1 MKKTL
6 KILSSIILL
15 AFLFA
20 SCGGKDAAESEASV
34 PEPVN
39 LAVEEPVDLAAEE
52 PVDLAA
58 GDEEA
63 STGEGSM
70 EACAQEVSLPDEPAI
85 PLVLCDNFEDADTSF
100 MAPVEDENKW
110 GALKTEVYDGKYTA
124 RVEVKRDNAMWLP
137 VPSDELRDF
146 IFQVDGAL
154 TSHSGHPYHSWG
166 VYFKADEETENY
178 YYFLID
184 NNQYYYFTL
193 IRGENR
199 TNLINGRKSEDLNPL
214 DESNT
219 ITIACDGST
228 YSFYINGKFQED
240 FSDNRLQS
248 GRIGIYSEMR
258 ENTTLDW
265 EFDNMVL
272 YAP

>member
-1 MKKTL
+1 ML
-6 KILSSIILL
+6 F
-15 AFLFA
+15 AFLFT
-20 SCGGKDAAESEASV
+20 SCGGKDAGESEAPAPAPV
-34 PEPVN
+34 NLAVKEPVN
-39 LAVEEPVDLAAEE
+39 LAEGE
-52 PVDLAA
+52 
-58 GDEEA
+58 GDEDA
-63 STGEGSM
+63 SSGENSM
-70 EACAQEVSLPDEPAI
+70 EACAQKVSMPIKPAF
-85 PLVLCDNFEDADTSF
+85 PLILCDNFEDAETSV
-100 MAPVEDENKW
+100 MPAVEDENKW
-110 GALKTEVYDGKYTA
+110 GALTTEVYKGKYTA
-124 RVEVKRDNAMWLP
+124 RVEVKRDNTMWLP
-137 VPSDELRDF
+137 VWSDELRDF
-146 IFQVDGAL
+146 VFQVDGAL

-184 NNQYYYFTL
+184 NNQYYYFML

-199 TNLINGRKSEDLNPL
+199 TNLINGRRSEDLNPL
-214 DESNT
+214 EEGNT

-240 FSDNRLQS
+240 FSDNRLLS
-248 GRIGIYSEMR
+248 GKIGIYSEMR

>member
-1 MKKTL
+1 MKRSL
-6 KILSSIILL
+6 SILCTAALL
-15 AFLFA
+15 AILIV
-20 SCGGKDAAESEASV
+20 SCGGKSEQTPT

-39 LAVEEPVDLAAEE
+39 LGAEE
-52 PVDLAA
+52 PVNLAA
-58 GDEEA
+58 GDESGSSA
-63 STGEGSM
+63 SNSTD
-70 EACAQEVSLPDEPAI
+70 ACVQDISLPDQPAI
-85 PLVLCDNFEDADTSF
+85 PLVFCDNFEDPETSV
-100 MAPVEDENKW
+100 MGPVEDENKW
-110 GALKTEVYDGKYTA
+110 GSLKSEVYNGKYSV

-146 IFQVDGAL
+146 IFQVDGKL

-166 VYFKADEETENY
+166 VYFKADDEIKNY

-184 NNQYYYFTL
+184 NNQYYYFQL
-193 IRGENR
+193 IRGDKR
-199 TNLINGRKSEDLNPL
+199 TNLINGRKSEDLKPL
-214 DESNT
+214 DEGNT
-219 ITIACDGST
+219 ITVASDGSI

-248 GRIGIYSEMR
+248 GKLGIYSEMR

-265 EFDNMVL
+265 DFDNMIL